1 MENILL
7 KRDKEDEISKL
18 CYFINYLL
26 NNSNSKSCS
35 KNPVEIILHTLKSLC
50 IASAMT
56 YVSFEEKKK

>member
-18 CYFINYLL
+18 CYFINYHL
-26 NNSNSKSCS
+26 NIKNSKSCS
-35 KNPVEIILHTLKSLC
+35 KNPVEIILHTLNSLF

-56 YVSFEEKKK
+56 YVSFEENK